1 MNTTNLIMII
11 GVIAIIALITLV
23 AIIGLPKPST
33 IPIPTPIPPTPK
45 PYVYE
50 VKCYDMCY
58 SLMKNY
64 STKGYDSSFLA
75 IPLVKQTCVIAVSDG
90 AVLGFCDKN
99 LGTL

>member
-11 GVIAIIALITLV
+11 GVIAIIALIALV

-50 VKCYDMCY
+50 VKCYDMCFD
-58 SLMKNY
+58 SMKNY
-64 STKGYDSSFLA
+64 ETKGYDPKFLT
-75 IPLVKQTCVIAVSDG
+75 IPQVKHTCIDARNYNSTM
-90 AVLGFCDKN
+90 GFCDKN